1 MNALP
6 IRSAL
11 ISVYYKDGLE
21 PLVRKLHAD
30 GVTIYSTGGTQQ
42 FIESLGVHVVAVED
56 LTGYASILGG
66 RVKTLHPK
74 IFGGI
79 LARREHIDDL
89 NDLAA
94 YEIPTIDL
102 VIVDLYPF
110 EATVAAG
117 ASHAEIIEKIDI
129 GGISL
134 IRAGAKNYAEA
145 VILSS
150 KDQYARLLTQL
161 EAQGGTTLEDRKR
174 YAAEAFACSSHYD
187 SQIFNYFNREEQ
199 LPSLRYTENNGQS
212 LRYGENPHQSASYF
226 GDLAA
231 LFDTLNGKTLSYNN
245 LLDVD
250 AAVNLLAE
258 FEEPTFAIIKHNNAC
273 GLASRDNI
281 LQAWHDALAGD
292 PVSAFGGILMSNR
305 PIDMATAEE
314 IDKIF
319 YEVLI
324 APAYEAGVVELLS
337 KKKNRILLRMKQPL
351 PQQQH
356 IRSVLNGVLVQEKDS
371 FTDTRDNLQLVTS
384 KTPSQQEIDDM
395 LFALKVVKHTK
406 SNAIVLARN
415 KQLIGSGTGQT
426 SRIDA
431 MKQAVHK
438 ARSFNFEIDGAVL
451 ASDAFF
457 PFADS
462 VAVAYNEGIRA
473 VVQPGG
479 SIKDQ
484 DSIDFC
490 DQHGMAMAFTGK
502 RHFKH

>member
-1 MNALP
+1 MSLIP
-6 IRSAL
+6 IKSAL

-21 PLVRKLHAD
+21 PLIKALHQNN
-30 GVTIYSTGGTQQ
+30 VEIYSTGGTQK
-42 FIESLGVHVVAVED
+42 FIEDLGVPVHAVEG

-79 LARREHIDDL
+79 LARRDEINDI

-94 YEIPTIDL
+94 YDIPTIDL

-110 EATVAAG
+110 EQTVASG
-117 ASHAEIIEKIDI
+117 AAHQDIIEKIDI

-134 IRAGAKNYAEA
+134 IRAGAKNYNEVA
-145 VILSS
+145 ILSS
-150 KDQYARLLTQL
+150 KDQYSRLL
-161 EAQGGTTLEDRKR
+161 AQIESTGGTNLEERLD
-174 YAAEAFACSSHYD
+174 YAAEAFAVSSYYD
-187 SQIFNYFNREEQ
+187 TQIFNYFNREGKI
-199 LPSLRYTENNGQS
+199 PAFRMASNDAMS
-212 LRYGENPHQSASYF
+212 LRYGENPHQKGTFF
-226 GDLAA
+226 GKIDEV
-231 LFDTLNGKTLSYNN
+231 FDILNGKQLSYNN

-250 AAVNLLAE
+250 AAVQLLAD
-258 FEEPTFAIIKHNNAC
+258 FNEPSFAVIKHNNAC
-273 GLASRDNI
+273 GLASRSTI
-281 LQAWHDALAGD
+281 LEAWHAALAGD
-292 PVSAFGGILMSNR
+292 PVSAFGGILMSNGT
-305 PIDMATAEE
+305 IDLETATE

-324 APAYEAGVVELLS
+324 APSYAPEAISLLS
-337 KKKNRILLRMKQPL
+337 KKKNRILVRMKQGIKNPG
-351 PQQQH
+351 QV
-356 IRSVLNGVLVQEKDS
+356 RSILNGILQQEKDS
-371 FTDTRDNLQLVTS
+371 FVDSIDNLQVVTD
-384 KTPSQQEIDDM
+384 KQATEVELEDM
-395 LFALKVVKHTK
+395 IFATKIVKHTK
-406 SNAIVLARN
+406 SNAIVLVKN

-438 ARSFNFEIDGAVL
+438 ARTFNFDVHGAVL

-462 VAVAYNEGIRA
+462 VEVAYNEGIRA
-473 VVQPGG
+473 VIQPGG

-490 DQHGMAMAFTGK
+490 NSHGMSMVFTGI

>member
-145 VILSS
+145 AILSS

-273 GLASRDNI
+273 GLASRDSI

-305 PIDMATAEE
+305 PIDLATAEE

>member
-199 LPSLRYTENNGQS
+199 LPKLRYSENNGQS

-258 FEEPTFAIIKHNNAC
+258 FDEPTFAIIKHNNAC

-305 PIDMATAEE
+305 PIDLATAEE

>member
-212 LRYGENPHQSASYF
+212 LRYGENPHQTASYF

-273 GLASRDNI
+273 GLASRDSI

-305 PIDMATAEE
+305 PIDLATAEE

>member
-305 PIDMATAEE
+305 PIDLATAEE

-337 KKKNRILLRMKQPL
+337 KKKNRILLRMKQTL

>member
-273 GLASRDNI
+273 GLASRDSI

-305 PIDMATAEE
+305 PIDLATAEE